1 MYYLFIQ
8 ILCKTDENELKL
20 EDPTTSCTAGRNGI
34 DRRPKRRG
42 DPR

>member
-1 MYYLFIQ
+1 
-8 ILCKTDENELKL
+8 L

-42 DPR
+42 DPRWPKTSETLW